1 MAITLEQLLE
11 SVTDA
16 ISALVLFASEA
27 GNNNVYLRNLT
38 TGAQG
43 VANAVGYLSGQAQAT
58 VDQWRELGS
67 NEMADKMQE
76 SIDGMTSCVN
86 NLAQTCK
93 NLSLDPN
100 NPEYKSTILE
110 EGKDLMK
117 WMIGLL
123 QQHDLYGVLLALKYV
138 R

>member
-27 GNNNVYLRNLT
+27 GSNSVYLRNLA

-43 VANAVGYLSGQAQAT
+43 VAAAVNYLSGQAQGT

-67 NEMADKMQE
+67 DEMATKMQE
-76 SIDGMTSCVN
+76 SIDGMTLCVN

-93 NLSLDPN
+93 NLSLDPH
-100 NPEYKSTILE
+100 NPEYKRC
-110 EGKDLMK
+110 
-117 WMIGLL
+117 
-123 QQHDLYGVLLALKYV
+123 VLCRVFFVFLTSFLKV
-138 R
+138 DCQTSLWCM